1 MRRFDS
7 DPRLQFFPFSDPHK
21 QRVFLL
27 VAEDVSVLSF
37 PAFQRIEVPL
47 KQTNFGDEFV
57 MSSVR
62 TLPYELI
69 AEI

>member
-1 MRRFDS
+1 
-7 DPRLQFFPFSDPHK
+7 
-21 QRVFLL
+21 LL